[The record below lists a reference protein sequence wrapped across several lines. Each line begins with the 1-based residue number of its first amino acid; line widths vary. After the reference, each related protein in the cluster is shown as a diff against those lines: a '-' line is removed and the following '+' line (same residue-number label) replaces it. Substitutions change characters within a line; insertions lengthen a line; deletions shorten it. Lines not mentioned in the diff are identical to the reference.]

1 MVMMKEVDLA
11 AQAVARLTERDVELD
26 MLEREKECLRLVE
39 SGRCDGSCPR
49 PSVLPRWYCRD
60 VLERVE
66 GGGEGSR

>member
-1 MVMMKEVDLA
+1 MGRMKEVDIA

-60 VLERVE
+60 VVERV
-66 GGGEGSR
+66 GDDGEGSR